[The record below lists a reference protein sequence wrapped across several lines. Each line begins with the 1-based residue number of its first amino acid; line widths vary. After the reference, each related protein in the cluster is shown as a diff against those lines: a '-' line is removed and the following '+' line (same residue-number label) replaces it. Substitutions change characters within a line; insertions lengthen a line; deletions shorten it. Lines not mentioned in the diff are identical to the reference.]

1 MESSSFSEEPS
12 TSNVSSSS
20 SDSDH
25 CYCLLNNI
33 PDSFH
38 TSDLRNFFSEYI
50 DGEKFDMFHFRH
62 RPQIN
67 PSVENDK
74 LREVPGSSTFKTP
87 VSKQKKCCCIVRFR
101 DDLARNMFIKR
112 YHSKLWMDKDGNDLP
127 SKCIITKVSLKA
139 EDLKMFANKELHP
152 PKFMPRYLEREK
164 NLNLILVTI
173 WIHSGFLH

>member
-1 MESSSFSEEPS
+1 MESSNCSGELS
-12 TSNVSSSS
+12 TSSVSG
-20 SDSDH
+20 SDSEH

-33 PDSFH
+33 PDLFH

-62 RPQIN
+62 RPQILN
-67 PSVENDK
+67 VSVENDK
-74 LREVPGSSTFKTP
+74 SREIPCSSTSFKTP
-87 VSKQKKCCCIVRFR
+87 IVPKKKCCCIIRFS

-127 SKCIITKVSLKA
+127 SKCIISKVNLKA

-152 PKFMPRYLEREK
+152 PKFMPR
-164 NLNLILVTI
+164 
-173 WIHSGFLH
+173 